1 MGSQG
6 DGDAARHS
14 GEKTNENERATEPT
28 DDVASRGTELYA
40 SSGPFYF
47 GPFSAPNSSSRPT
60 NDVFPLF
67 LAIFTCIVIHR

>member
-6 DGDAARHS
+6 DGDAARRS
-14 GEKTNENERATEPT
+14 GEKTNENERATKPT
-28 DDVASRGTELYA
+28 DDVASRGMELYA
-40 SSGPFYF
+40 SSGPFYS
-47 GPFSAPNSSSRPT
+47 GPFGARTCSPRPT